1 MNLIISKISRDK
13 LFNNQDISYQNPPMN
28 MTRFASKYSITFDK
42 NGHSEIFE
50 LKYTSYFNLFNDS
63 KKVTARF
70 RKQNQMIIV
79 DYKFIDTNK
88 WFNAFEA
95 NNRLGHYLV
104 LKNNELVI
112 KTLVDFWKIKSIK
125 L

>member
-1 MNLIISKISRDK
+1 MNYLTK
-13 LFNNQDISYQNPPMN
+13 DISYQKLPMN
-28 MTRFASKYSITFDK
+28 TNNLISKYSITFDK

-50 LKYTSYFNLFNDS
+50 LKYTSYFNLFNGS

-70 RKQNQMIIV
+70 RKQNQMILV

-104 LKNNELVI
+104 LKNKELVI